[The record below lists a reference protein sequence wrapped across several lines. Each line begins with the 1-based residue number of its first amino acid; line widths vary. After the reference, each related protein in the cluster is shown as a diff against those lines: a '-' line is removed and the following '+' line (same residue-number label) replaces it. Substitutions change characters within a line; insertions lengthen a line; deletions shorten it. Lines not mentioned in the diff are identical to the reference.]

1 MYQIANFEIPKE
13 RRFGEYAIELIQ
25 KIKTGVD
32 EEQSKEELFR
42 MSYPIMIKELY
53 KYTNLRPAEEL
64 VSDLSVAFMNTIRF
78 FNIDRQQSKTSFISY
93 YKTVFQHEVMR
104 NYFGGYIVK
113 YPEKRKEFKYFH
125 DGIGSLNELDD
136 YLHQQNHDG
145 PRISV
150 NDILEDKTVN
160 IEDDYMDIT
169 FMTNTHAAIDEIF
182 TGNGRGRGPRVE
194 KAKLL
199 FTIYIDSILND
210 KPMTYDQI
218 AAVTETTKSNICSIV
233 KRYLPRLQEK
243 LREYGYDYI

>member
-78 FNIDRQQSKTSFISY
+78 FNVDRQQSKTSFISY

-125 DGIGSLNELDD
+125 DGISSLDAVDD
-136 YLHQQNHDG
+136 YIQEKYHDG
-145 PRISV
+145 GHSSIHEVLTDPSI
-150 NDILEDKTVN
+150 N

-169 FMTNTHAAIDEIF
+169 FITNTHAAIDEIF
-182 TGNGRGRGPRVE
+182 KGNGKGRGPRVE
-194 KAKLL
+194 RAKLL
-199 FTIYIDSILND
+199 FTMYIDSILND
-210 KPMTYDQI
+210 NPMTYDQI
-218 AAVTETTKSNICSIV
+218 AARTETTKSNMCNIV